1 MDRPLFFEFSGFRF
15 LEELKTRSLFFF
27 SGEPFGSFTGLKIP
41 QKKEKKRRRR
51 TVVRS
56 IPDLPSMEPTAAF
69 PTDLW
74 CCARPVPYGPRGARA
89 GLPRNSVP
97 ISSSSSRGTSRRFDR
112 MSGSFGEVESR
123 SFKNYRC
130 ATCDGSARL
139 AVHRPSSVYTRARPL
154 SRRVRAHTQENK
166 NKNKN
171 KT

>member
-74 CCARPVPYGPRGARA
+74 CCARPVPHGPRRQVLTWSTSGAPTQLRA
-89 GLPRNSVP
+89 DFVVQFARNVPSFRPNEWIFRRGRVAQLQELPLRDM
-97 ISSSSSRGTSRRFDR
+97 RRER
-112 MSGSFGEVESR
+112 P
-123 SFKNYRC
+123 
-130 ATCDGSARL
+130 TTRL
-139 AVHRPSSVYTRARPL
+139 AVHRPL
-154 SRRVRAHTQENK
+154 SLIHI
-166 NKNKN
+166 
-171 KT
+171 